1 MGAGKNKSHR
11 KKRISK
17 HVLQAEERRKI
28 ADVEKKL
35 VDGAAAAE
43 KKRKKEK
50 NGSGV
55 IVADDPDDSTSPK
68 TMASNASTEL
78 LASSSSSSS
87 SSSPA
92 VVMAAKKTKDPNE
105 ASSYLS
111 LWKYDRST
119 TTKEKDQNKQWK
131 FNKNTQSWLLRH
143 MYNPTKVSKH
153 TFALLLEYLQNGEN
167 NVGVQ
172 NRVLEEAKFRARR
185 YKEFEKQIQQQQHS
199 EILQEK
205 EGMENVGVQGKEKNP
220 QDDDTINKR
229 EGERTE
235 ISSVSKHVVGVDSTL
250 WKEMDE
256 HEKRKE
262 YKRARKVL
270 DAFKEA
276 TVVVPDGDV

>member
-11 KKRISK
+11 RRRISK

-35 VDGAAAAE
+35 VDGAADAE
-43 KKRKKEK
+43 KKKKEK

-55 IVADDPDDSTSPK
+55 IATDDPDDSTSPK
-68 TMASNASTEL
+68 TMASNASTEP
-78 LASSSSSSS
+78 LASSSTAA
-87 SSSPA
+87 A
-92 VVMAAKKTKDPNE
+92 VVVAAAKKTKDPEE
-105 ASSYLS
+105 ASTYLS
-111 LWKYDRST
+111 LWKYDRSST
-119 TTKEKDQNKQWK
+119 TNKDKEKNEQWK

-153 TFALLLEYLQNGEN
+153 TFALLLEYLRNGEN
-167 NVGVQ
+167 VGVK
-172 NRVLEEAKFRARR
+172 NRVLEDAKFRARR
-185 YKEFEKQIQQQQHS
+185 YKEFEKQIQQQQS
-199 EILQEK
+199 KVLQEK
-205 EGMENVGVQGKEKNP
+205 GCVLEKVVVQCKETNA
-220 QDDDTINKR
+220 QDDDSNNK
-229 EGERTE
+229 EEEKRTE
-235 ISSVSKHVVGVDSTL
+235 QSSALKQVAVVDSTS

-276 TVVVPDGDV
+276 TVVVQDGDVYERNN

>member
-35 VDGAAAAE
+35 VDGAAATE

-55 IVADDPDDSTSPK
+55 IVADDPNDSTSPK

-87 SSSPA
+87 LSPA

-143 MYNPTKVSKH
+143 MYNPTKVPKH

-205 EGMENVGVQGKEKNP
+205 EGIENVGVQGKEKNA

-235 ISSVSKHVVGVDSTL
+235 ISSVSKQVVGVDSTL

>member
-35 VDGAAAAE
+35 VDGAAAADAAAE
-43 KKRKKEK
+43 KKKEK

-55 IVADDPDDSTSPK
+55 IAADDPDDSTSPK
-68 TMASNASTEL
+68 TMASNASTEP
-78 LASSSSSSS
+78 LASSSS

-92 VVMAAKKTKDPNE
+92 VVVAVKKTKDPEE

-119 TTKEKDQNKQWK
+119 TNKDKNKNKQWK

-153 TFALLLEYLQNGEN
+153 TFALLLEYLRNGEN
-167 NVGVQ
+167 DGVQ

-185 YKEFEKQIQQQQHS
+185 YKEFEKQIQQQHQS
-199 EILQEK
+199 KLLQENGCVEK
-205 EGMENVGVQGKEKNP
+205 VVVQSKEKNA
-220 QDDDTINKR
+220 QDDDTNNK
-229 EGERTE
+229 EEEEEERTE
-235 ISSVSKHVVGVDSTL
+235 QSSVSKQVAVVDSTS

-276 TVVVPDGDV
+276 TVVVRDGDV